1 MFVLLRFGLK
11 YTKKHLLQSILLI
24 LGVALGVA
32 VIIAIDLANISAS
45 KAFHLSSESLTGKAT
60 HQIISPR
67 LSFNESVYKKIRVDL
82 GLRNSAPVVQDYV
95 IAKSFNNK
103 PMRVF
108 GVDPFAEAPFRN
120 YLTTDNSNVPVSSL
134 TSFLTEPNTAL
145 LEKSFAEENHIKV
158 GDSIDIE
165 YNSRPQ
171 KLKISGLLQVND
183 NLSREAISSMIIT
196 DISTAQEVLNKVG
209 KLNYIDLIVN
219 DKTEQGKKELNKIK
233 SVLPKGLSIETP
245 ETRNS
250 ALEQMSSAFE
260 LNLSALS
267 LLALVV
273 GMFLIYN
280 TVTFSVVQRRNIIG
294 ILRALGVTREQIFT
308 MIVSETA
315 ILGLIGTIIGLGLGV
330 VLGQGSLYLVTR
342 TINDLYFTLNTT
354 NVEIAPFTMLKG
366 ATIGIFASIFAS
378 AIPAFEAT
386 RVAPVGTMKR
396 SVLEN
401 SVQKLLPWITL
412 SGIVLGLLGM
422 LLFLI
427 PSKRIDISFAGLF
440 IIVIGTA
447 LIVPIGTVIIM
458 KILAPITKGLLGVIG
473 KMAPRSIVRSL
484 SRTTVAIAALMVA
497 VSVIVGVSIM
507 IGSFR
512 QTVVSWLD
520 TTLTADI
527 FISSP
532 TAGANFDSGFAEKVI
547 NKIKTIKGIDR
558 IATARSIKIQT
569 KNYGFVLLSS
579 VSEDIAQNRKFLWTN
594 NKSPNDIWNEI
605 KNGSVMVSESFAYH
619 NHIKSDNNSFI
630 KLETSKGQKEFKVSA
645 IYYDYSSD
653 RGTIFMSSNIYQKLW
668 DDNQVTSIGAFISK
682 DSDLNQIIKNIRE
695 NITNSKNLTIQSNKS
710 LRDSAMDVFDRTF
723 AITDALR
730 LLAGLVAFIGVFS
743 TLMSLQLE
751 RTKEFGIMRA
761 TGMTVRQVQSL
772 IMLETGLMGVSAGI
786 LALPVGIILALVL
799 IHIINLRSFG
809 WTLELILK
817 PDYFFQALIIS
828 LVASLVAGIYPA
840 IKIKYLQ
847 PTSAIRNE

>member
-67 LSFNESVYKKIRVDL
+67 LSFDESIYKKIRVDL
-82 GLRNSAPVVQDYV
+82 GIRNSAPVVQDYV

-219 DKTEQGKKELNKIK
+219 DKTEQGRKELNKIR

-280 TVTFSVVQRRNIIG
+280 TVTFSVIQRRNIIG

-315 ILGLIGTIIGLGLGV
+315 ILGLIGTILGLGLGV
-330 VLGQGSLYLVTR
+330 ILGQGSLYLVTR

-412 SGIVLGLLGM
+412 SGLVLGLLGM

-447 LIVPIGTVIIM
+447 LIVPIGTVFIM
-458 KILAPITKGLLGVIG
+458 KILAPVTKGLLGVIG

-532 TAGANFDSGFAEKVI
+532 TAGANFDSGFAETVI
-547 NKIKTIKGIDR
+547 NKIKKIKGIDR

-579 VSEDIAQNRKFLWTN
+579 VSEDIAHNRKFLWTN

-605 KNGSVMVSESFAYH
+605 KKGSVMVSESFAYH

-653 RGTIFMSSNIYQKLW
+653 RGTIFMSSNIYQNLW

-772 IMLETGLMGVSAGI
+772 IMLETGLMGFSAGI